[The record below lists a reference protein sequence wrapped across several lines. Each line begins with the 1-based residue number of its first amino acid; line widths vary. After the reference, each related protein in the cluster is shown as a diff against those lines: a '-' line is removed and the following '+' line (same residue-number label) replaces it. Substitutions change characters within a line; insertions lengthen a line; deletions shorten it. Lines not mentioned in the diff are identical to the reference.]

1 MQLRPEKR
9 PQRYNESNLIPM
21 INVVF
26 LLLIFFMVA
35 GTFKLNGPVEIS
47 DPQSTRSQ
55 VAEPERFI
63 YIDNSGQIFVEDQLY
78 TLGNLSTAIAERGWQ
93 HGTEQ
98 KIESTKTIH
107 LRVDRTLSIGR
118 FREVIVEL
126 RSIGVPEIALITE
139 WVGPDTNTLDYVEK

>member
-1 MQLRPEKR
+1 MQLRPEKK

-63 YIDNSGQIFVEDQLY
+63 YIDN
-78 TLGNLSTAIAERGWQ
+78 LSL
-93 HGTEQ
+93 
-98 KIESTKTIH
+98 IH
-107 LRVDRTLSIGR
+107 I
-118 FREVIVEL
+118 
-126 RSIGVPEIALITE
+126 
-139 WVGPDTNTLDYVEK
+139 